1 MLQLSSFELDFS
13 LGHRML
19 ADNESSSEK
28 AEMLPIGPDAIP
40 VPIPARIHHISL
52 GVSWGDPPLPFLV
65 LLPGTFLGPPT
76 EISQRGEEGR
86 R

>member
-13 LGHRML
+13 LGHRIL

-28 AEMLPIGPDAIP
+28 AEMLPIRPDAIP

-52 GVSWGDPPLPFLV
+52 GVSWGDPPAPFSGFTSWDF
-65 LLPGTFLGPPT
+65 PGPSDRDL
-76 EISQRGEEGR
+76 SKRCGR
-86 R
+86 